1 MHGEANCFG
10 QIYFWGYLHGD
21 LGSGHAGEE
30 VNGFKRRVELVF
42 LSLTL
47 TLVID
52 MLFEKLAPQKGIGF
66 EKHLLHTLPLGL
78 EINSNRQFGFLD
90 QICPKSYFQSKKE
103 KVRITMELC
112 IFELV
117 LSTKFQLKL
126 IILSSWTKSTQKKV
140 FPVENITSSPRTTS
154 VCFLCSQEFET
165 EI

>member
-1 MHGEANCFG
+1 MHGGANCFG

-103 KVRITMELC
+103 KVSITMELC

-126 IILSSWTKSTQKKV
+126 IILSFWTKFTQKSYFQLK
-140 FPVENITSSPRTTS
+140 
-154 VCFLCSQEFET
+154 T
-165 EI
+165 EQTVQGL